1 MEVTGRR
8 NLCFGVDWQECVR
21 SPNNCCKAVH
31 IFSRT
36 MSMKALIVEEF
47 GDSSKLKYS
56 EVPKPEPAEGEVNKL
71 VYFTFLP
78 PKNCLGLCL
87 FHVGQCWIILAVS
100 IFWWSCNLS
109 QNSGYFKG
117 TIVIINLTVLR
128 FS

>member
-1 MEVTGRR
+1 MFEAQTIVG
-8 NLCFGVDWQECVR
+8 Q
-21 SPNNCCKAVH
+21 AVH

-78 PKNCLGLCL
+78 LKNCLGLCL
-87 FHVGQCWIILAVS
+87 FHVGQC
-100 IFWWSCNLS
+100 
-109 QNSGYFKG
+109 
-117 TIVIINLTVLR
+117 
-128 FS
+128 